1 MGTLRKKKEKIEEL
15 VSKIKDEN
23 IVVNLSNEEIPA
35 SAYLFLAK
43 GLGYVAT
50 KKVDL
55 QDLKYDT
62 LEFIRKMEWK
72 AYFHENPDL
81 TTGTDPMALYSD
93 IKISNFNQAPTQ
105 NSIIGELKTKLL
117 GWIANH
123 EAKAPKSNLTELEQR
138 GKKWV
143 SEKIKEELI
152 FITKADKGGAT
163 LIMNYKD
170 VEDAVKKEIFD
181 ETKFERIA
189 TSADEHILTMRNKVN
204 QLSINLQT
212 NNIISKADK
221 SLITGLSDKNKPK
234 QAPEYRAE
242 SPYAY
247 PSFKIH
253 KLSANDIAE
262 KKIPPARLIHASK
275 FSPLYRCEK
284 WCSPHL
290 TRLSRKYC
298 ESEFLLDTKDLLGKI
313 NELNANNTFEN
324 QNIHLFTLDVEKLYP
339 SIQPRY
345 ALEALQDMLTNI
357 GEEDRKVG
365 EAIEAFVRLSLDESY
380 VTYKDGVFKPKIG
393 IPTGGSLSRQ
403 LADIFL
409 HWLLFKKINT
419 STMNRAE
426 LLFWKRFIDDGI
438 GIWRGTR
445 RGFETFVRKLNK
457 EANKFG
463 INFPIDEIQFGKS
476 VNFLDVTLFLD
487 EHNKIQFKSYSK
499 PTDAKRYLRPQSFHP
514 RNVFESVPLSQMMRT
529 IERNS
534 QDDNKKAEMKK
545 IMNDFVK
552 SGYKMEKLKE
562 IEVKAEEKFNAEQTT
577 EEQDTITFPIF
588 HFKDIKEFKKILFD
602 ARDDIQQAIGD
613 TKIVMAVK
621 KNPSIGNS
629 VVRNKQISTENRE
642 LIDQKCRGPGC
653 LQCPLV
659 NTDSTITVNKLIVKR
674 SKTLNCKSRNV
685 IYLWQCQRCQRE
697 NSYFGRTIQKSHER
711 TNTHRRCFS
720 DEEKWEDSA
729 LSMHAHSVHEEHF
742 NLNDFKITL
751 VKKCSPQRI
760 RREEFKFID
769 KFRTRTRG
777 INRYKN

>member
-1 MGTLRKKKEKIEEL
+1 MTLLRKELIEIAIEERSRDQQTLKAHLITEKSKLKNSSTESLQQKELLKKLEAKSEVTARQLNKKINKKVSFHLEQRTEITFAKKKKLICRKEKKTEHRKRKNRQNYRRNKKRKKKEKIEEL

-43 GLGYVAT
+43 GLGYVTT

-81 TTGTDPMALYSD
+81 TTGTDPMALYSN

-138 GKKWV
+138 DKKWV

-262 KKIPPARLIHASK
+262 KKDPS
-275 FSPLYRCEK
+275 
-284 WCSPHL
+284 CSSNP
-290 TRLSRKYC
+290 C
-298 ESEFLLDTKDLLGKI
+298 I
-313 NELNANNTFEN
+313 
-324 QNIHLFTLDVEKLYP
+324 
-339 SIQPRY
+339 
-345 ALEALQDMLTNI
+345 
-357 GEEDRKVG
+357 KVQ
-365 EAIEAFVRLSLDESY
+365 SL
-380 VTYKDGVFKPKIG
+380 V
-393 IPTGGSLSRQ
+393 
-403 LADIFL
+403 
-409 HWLLFKKINT
+409 
-419 STMNRAE
+419 
-426 LLFWKRFIDDGI
+426 
-438 GIWRGTR
+438 
-445 RGFETFVRKLNK
+445 
-457 EANKFG
+457 
-463 INFPIDEIQFGKS
+463 
-476 VNFLDVTLFLD
+476 
-487 EHNKIQFKSYSK
+487 
-499 PTDAKRYLRPQSFHP
+499 
-514 RNVFESVPLSQMMRT
+514 QM
-529 IERNS
+529 
-534 QDDNKKAEMKK
+534 
-545 IMNDFVK
+545 
-552 SGYKMEKLKE
+552 
-562 IEVKAEEKFNAEQTT
+562 
-577 EEQDTITFPIF
+577 
-588 HFKDIKEFKKILFD
+588 
-602 ARDDIQQAIGD
+602 
-613 TKIVMAVK
+613 
-621 KNPSIGNS
+621 
-629 VVRNKQISTENRE
+629 
-642 LIDQKCRGPGC
+642 
-653 LQCPLV
+653 
-659 NTDSTITVNKLIVKR
+659 
-674 SKTLNCKSRNV
+674 
-685 IYLWQCQRCQRE
+685 
-697 NSYFGRTIQKSHER
+697 
-711 TNTHRRCFS
+711 
-720 DEEKWEDSA
+720 
-729 LSMHAHSVHEEHF
+729 
-742 NLNDFKITL
+742 
-751 VKKCSPQRI
+751 
-760 RREEFKFID
+760 
-769 KFRTRTRG
+769 
-777 INRYKN
+777 